1 VYNCNQPLQSS
12 SFTRRAIAMEKTRE
26 FDPVADTAW
35 MEAQRQLPA
44 PRWAQLNETIFAK
57 ESGEVKENGRVHVS
71 RNEKKQRREERIAAG
86 LPVQFYN
93 QKKQRFE
100 SYNTDAASVSLR
112 KEEAEADTAAKQDGE

>member
-1 VYNCNQPLQSS
+1 
-12 SFTRRAIAMEKTRE
+12 
-26 FDPVADTAW
+26 
-35 MEAQRQLPA
+35 
-44 PRWAQLNETIFAK
+44 
-57 ESGEVKENGRVHVS
+57 VHVS

-112 KEEAEADTAAKQDGE
+112 KAGKEEAEADTAAKQDGE